1 MDNTPL
7 PNTYTSDPR
16 TQQTF
21 QFLDGRITNFFAF
34 PDLLQN
40 GLLLHIINIKHFVAV
55 SKLTCFSENW
65 TLEAS
70 NSCQFILGLNVKWIL
85 ILSRLLQS
93 ELQEFSKA
101 AAPAEDNALS
111 ADDGAKPAVKFSAFT
126 ENILPLMRI
135 YAAWLYIYR
144 SDVVGYQEHLGSSV
158 YDMYRNLAHALTAVA
173 KEFKG
178 VAPMDTSPYLLPE
191 DAVALGMKPFDDPA
205 MATVCRLHLSLQS
218 NTFKPHWE
226 DSGIPRDSPELEMRS
241 RVYDLMNCGF
251 SLALDDYFPL
261 TATLPADGSDEA
273 ITMSYVEGGK
283 APRNFQA
290 GTVSPQPAPHAD
302 QVEQMEGHFRHLGSS
317 QEDHRVRQPSVV
329 AGSGVAAM
337 PAIDKIGNGHVRTT
351 SGSAKLHDA
360 PAYDSVGGIDPV
372 ETESDLNLD
381 AQMHAL
387 VDDLLDEDGSGLT
400 KPQPGPTPALG
411 PETSSYGMHTA
422 TAQQVFGGM
431 QTPGHAAGAAF
442 GKVSPWGSYVSP
454 PQNGS
459 LRRES
464 TTPQYDD
471 RFHPGAASPNHAQR
485 TSSTSSLQGAFPA
498 FAPGPRLNSGSD
510 LSALFPPSTAQAP
523 GSQFGQA
530 GVAFSGRPS
539 SGASRRLQGSRG
551 SIGHS
556 RQRLGGSTDSN
567 GTLPFFSPKLNA
579 GVYETTSGAHN
590 INPLAK
596 GASPPLGFGIG
607 PSSFNTVFSQTASGL
622 PPVNSPYGLP
632 PGQQLDGAYDQGDMY
647 SYNQQYGG
655 GYPAYKQPNSMNA
668 VCNGNVYDA
677 TTAYGRGVIAPKDD
691 PTHFRNAV
699 KGTHMSKAVAAADA
713 FDRAILE
720 SALAEDNPRPKR

>member
-1 MDNTPL
+1 
-7 PNTYTSDPR
+7 
-16 TQQTF
+16 
-21 QFLDGRITNFFAF
+21 
-34 PDLLQN
+34 
-40 GLLLHIINIKHFVAV
+40 
-55 SKLTCFSENW
+55 
-65 TLEAS
+65 
-70 NSCQFILGLNVKWIL
+70 
-85 ILSRLLQS
+85 
-93 ELQEFSKA
+93 
-101 AAPAEDNALS
+101 
-111 ADDGAKPAVKFSAFT
+111 
-126 ENILPLMRI
+126 MRI
-135 YAAWLYIYR
+135 YTAWLYIYR

-178 VAPMDTSPYLLPE
+178 VAPMYTSPYLLPE
-191 DAVALGMKPFDDPA
+191 DVVALGMKPFDDPE
-205 MATVCRLHLSLQS
+205 MVTVCRLHLSLQS

-226 DSGIPRDSPELEMRS
+226 DIGISRDGPEMEMRA

-283 APRNFQA
+283 APRTVQGA
-290 GTVSPQPAPHAD
+290 TVSPQPAPHAD
-302 QVEQMEGHFRHLGSS
+302 QVEQLEGQFRDLEPS
-317 QEDHRVRQPSVV
+317 QEDHRVRQASMADSP
-329 AGSGVAAM
+329 GVSAM
-337 PAIDKIGNGHVRTT
+337 PAIDNLSNGHVRAT
-351 SGSAKLHDA
+351 SGSTTLRDA
-360 PAYDSVGGIDPV
+360 PAYDRVGGLDPV

-400 KPQPGPTPALG
+400 KPQSGPTSTIG
-411 PETSSYGMHTA
+411 PEASSYGMHTA
-422 TAQQVFGGM
+422 TAQQVFGGL
-431 QTPGHAAGAAF
+431 QTPGHGAGATF
-442 GKVSPWGSYVSP
+442 GKVSPWGSYVSS
-454 PQNGS
+454 PQNGP

-464 TTPQYDD
+464 MTPQYDD
-471 RFHPGAASPNHAQR
+471 RFQSGAGSPNHAQR
-485 TSSTSSLQGAFPA
+485 TSSTSSLQGVFPA
-498 FAPGPRLNSGSD
+498 FTPGPRLPSGSD
-510 LSALFPPSTAQAP
+510 FSALFPSNTAQGP

-530 GVAFSGRPS
+530 GIGFSGRPS

-551 SIGHS
+551 SIGHT
-556 RQRLGGSTDSN
+556 RQRLGGSTDSS
-567 GTLPFFSPKLNA
+567 GTSPFFSPKTNA
-579 GVYETTSGAHN
+579 GGTYEIAPGAQN
-590 INPLAK
+590 MNPLAT
-596 GASPPLGFGIG
+596 GASPPPGFGMG

-632 PGQQLDGAYDQGDMY
+632 PVQLDGAFDQGDMY
-647 SYNQQYGG
+647 SYKQQYGG
-655 GYPAYKQPNSMNA
+655 AFPAYKQPSSMNA

-720 SALAEDNPRPKR
+720 RALTDDNPRPKR